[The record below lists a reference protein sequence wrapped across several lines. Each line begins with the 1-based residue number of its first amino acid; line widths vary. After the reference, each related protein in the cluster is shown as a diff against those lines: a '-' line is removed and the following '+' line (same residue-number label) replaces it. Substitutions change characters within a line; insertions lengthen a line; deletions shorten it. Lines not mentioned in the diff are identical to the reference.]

1 MRSRYSFRFLC
12 CALILAGAGIL
23 AAQKAP
29 GSVGVL
35 DEHGDIG
42 AVKIPGSAVYDP
54 ATQEY
59 TVQSS
64 GANMWFGTDEF
75 HFAWK
80 KLTGDFILQSRVEFL
95 GKGVDP
101 HRKVGLMARSTLD
114 PSSTQVN
121 VCRHGDG
128 LSSLQFRRANG
139 ADTEEIRS
147 ELNGSDV
154 LQLERKGDTY
164 TMSVARFGDPYS
176 TTQLAEVRLGE
187 EVYVGIYVCSHNS

>member
-1 MRSRYSFRFLC
+1 MRSRCRFRFLC

-23 AAQKAP
+23 AARKAP
-29 GSVGVL
+29 DAVGVF

-80 KLTGDFILQSRVEFL
+80 KLAGDFILQSRVEFL

-101 HRKVGLMARSTLD
+101 HRKVGLMVRSALD
-114 PSSTQVN
+114 PSSTHVN

-128 LSSLQFRRANG
+128 LTSLQFRRAKG

-147 ELNGSDV
+147 ELNGPDM

-164 TMSVARFGDPYS
+164 TMSVARFGDLYS
-176 TTQLAEVRLGE
+176 TKELADVKLGAE
-187 EVYVGIYVCSHNS
+187 